1 MPGQTQLL
9 WPLAVYLAAALGIV
23 VATLVIS
30 YVLGERHS
38 ERATG
43 DPFESGVLPV
53 GYARFRLPAKFYLMA
68 MFFVIFD
75 LEAVFIFAWAIAVE
89 QVGWAGYA
97 EVCIFIAILIAALA
111 YLWRIGA
118 LEWGPKGHRKMLPP
132 GHWTQPQEL
141 HRAG

>member
-1 MPGQTQLL
+1 MPEPSHLL
-9 WPLAVYLAAALGIV
+9 WPLVVYFAAVLGLV
-23 VATLVIS
+23 GAMLVIS

-43 DPFESGVLPV
+43 DPFESGIFPV

-75 LEAVFIFAWAIAVE
+75 LEAVFIFAWAIAIK
-89 QVGWAGYA
+89 QAGWAGYV
-97 EVCIFIAILIAALA
+97 EVCIFIAILIAALI

-118 LEWGPKGHRKMLPP
+118 LEWGPKGHRKAPPP
-132 GHWTQPQEL
+132 GHWTQPHEL
-141 HRAG
+141 A